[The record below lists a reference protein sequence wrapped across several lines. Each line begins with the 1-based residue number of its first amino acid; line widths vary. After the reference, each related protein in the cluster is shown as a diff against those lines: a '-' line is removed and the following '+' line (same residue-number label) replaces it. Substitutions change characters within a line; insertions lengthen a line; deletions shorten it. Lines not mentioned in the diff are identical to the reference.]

1 MVICVHPI
9 FKFIS
14 GVSAMTTA
22 KPQFDRE
29 KILKEDIKIN
39 EKIHKL
45 KNELHTLYE
54 L

>member
-1 MVICVHPI
+1 MGENCKNFEIPDI
-9 FKFIS
+9 
-14 GVSAMTTA
+14 
-22 KPQFDRE
+22 P
-29 KILKEDIKIN
+29 LKEQERIVKEDMKIS